1 MASATLSIGSSS
13 YTLLDSLGAPIT
25 NQSSIGLS
33 VSRSGAGPTTIKAN
47 PKGGE
52 INNLGLGNGTGT
64 TSSTTSIFGNVN
76 QLEANLGGGNDTLNI
91 FGNVAGSRIELDK
104 NDQYNTGSTG
114 DGNDSLSISGSL
126 FSGLGLPDTSR
137 ADGSNNDVNRIS
149 TGAGN
154 DTIRIAGQ
162 ANDAFIYLGDG
173 NDSLTVS
180 GIASNLD
187 VKAGAGNDAI
197 SFFDTATNVS
207 VATAGGNDTVVFSKQ
222 LIGDD
227 KSITFDAWPQS
238 GDDSISPS
246 FTNPS
251 VDLGSGNDSLI
262 LGGGTSGPVAINTG
276 SGNDTVQLKGAFDNT
291 QFILDG
297 RIEGL
302 STGKDRITAS
312 PNASFQNSNFISN
325 NEGGDTLTFG
335 NGTLF
340 YNSSIQLG
348 QPTHGGTSSVGSD
361 SVVFG
366 SNSSIIDSAISLGS
380 GADTLVF
387 GSNSTFFNSF
397 IDLGSDSNADRIIFS
412 TGFTGEGVQI
422 SGAGAGDTL
431 YIGAT
436 AYVYNTT
443 SNDFYNG
450 STLWRS

>member
-1 MASATLSIGSSS
+1 MASPTLSIGSSG
-13 YTLLDSLGAPIT
+13 YQLLESLGAGIT
-25 NQSSIGLS
+25 VNTTDT
-33 VSRSGAGPTTIKAN
+33 GPTTIRAN

-64 TSSTTSIFGNVN
+64 TSSTTSIFGSVN
-76 QLEANLGGGNDTLNI
+76 LLEANLGGGNDTLNI
-91 FGNVAGSRIELDK
+91 FGNVAGSRIELDN
-104 NDQYNTGSTG
+104 NDQSNTGSAG
-114 DGNDSLSISGSL
+114 DGNDSLSISGNL
-126 FSGLGLPDTSR
+126 FSGSGLLNTQR
-137 ADGSNNDVNRIS
+137 ADGSNNNLNRIS

-154 DTIRIAGQ
+154 DTIRITGQ
-162 ANDAFIYLGDG
+162 ANDAFIYLGNG

-180 GIASNLD
+180 GTASNLD
-187 VKAGAGNDAI
+187 IKAGAGNDAI

-207 VATAGGNDTVVFSKQ
+207 VATEGGNDTVVFSKQ
-222 LIGDD
+222 LIGED

-238 GDDSISPS
+238 GDYSISPS

-276 SGNDTVQLKGAFDNT
+276 SGNDTIQLKGAFDNT

-297 RIEGL
+297 RNE
-302 STGKDRITAS
+302 STNQTPFAGKERITAS
-312 PNASFQNSNFISN
+312 PNASFLNSNFISN
-325 NEGGDTLTFG
+325 NQGGDTLVFG

-340 YNSSIQLG
+340 DDSSIQLG
-348 QPTHGGTSSVGSD
+348 QPTHGGSGSLGSD

-366 SNSSIIDSAISLGS
+366 SNSSIIDSAIRLGS

-387 GSNSTFFNSF
+387 GSNSTFSSSY
-397 IDLGSDSNADRIIFS
+397 IDLGNDSNADRIIFS
-412 TGFTGEGVQI
+412 TGFTGDGVRI
-422 SGAGAGDTL
+422 TGAGAGDTL

-450 STLWRS
+450 STLWRP